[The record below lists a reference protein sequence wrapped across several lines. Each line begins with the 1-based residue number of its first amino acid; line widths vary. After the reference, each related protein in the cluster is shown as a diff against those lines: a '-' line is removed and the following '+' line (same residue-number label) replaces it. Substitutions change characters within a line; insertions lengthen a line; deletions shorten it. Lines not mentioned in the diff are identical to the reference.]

1 MWHITSETGTCI
13 YTVIYMKFDVER
25 LIREE
30 VKDLPVYSPGKSPEE
45 VAREFG
51 LEDCVKMASN
61 ENPLGPSPMAVEAA
75 KAALSTMSIY
85 PDGSSSELKEAISR
99 KLGIETEFIL
109 IGHGADEIFDL
120 LAYAFLDTGRDMV
133 VGDPSFS
140 SYELAART
148 MGARVCRIPLKE
160 YRQDIP
166 AMLRA
171 VEEST
176 SMVMLCTPLNPT
188 GTTVNTAELEEMVEG
203 LRENVILVL
212 DEAYMEYVTDPKH
225 PDAMAYFGSY
235 PQLVITRTFSKIYG
249 LAGLRVGYA
258 ICRPEIRQALEKVK
272 LPFNVNRLGQVAA
285 LAALEDEEHVLRSKE
300 MNKQGKQRLYNILDE
315 LGLEY
320 VPTQA
325 NFILVKNG
333 DYPDLFEKLL
343 RQGIIVRDGEAL
355 GLPGHVRITIGDDVQ
370 NDRLEQALVR
380 VVGEG

>member
-13 YTVIYMKFDVER
+13 YTVIDMKFDVER

-51 LEDCVKMASN
+51 LESCVKMASN
-61 ENPLGPSPMAVEAA
+61 ENPVGPSPKAVEAV
-75 KAALSTMSIY
+75 KAALSTMNIY
-85 PDGSSSELKEAISR
+85 PDGNSSELKQAISR
-99 KLGIETEFIL
+99 KLGIETESLL
-109 IGHGADEIFDL
+109 IAHGADEVFDL
-120 LAYAFLDTGRDMV
+120 LAYAFLDAGRDMV

-148 MGARVCRIPLKE
+148 MGATVCHVPLKE

-166 AMLRA
+166 AMLQA
-171 VEEST
+171 AGENT
-176 SMVMLCTPLNPT
+176 SMAMLCTPLNPT
-188 GTTVNTAELEEMVEG
+188 GTTVSTAELEEM
-203 LRENVILVL
+203 LNNLPENAILVL
-212 DEAYMEYVTDPKH
+212 DEAYVEYVTDPQH
-225 PDAMAYFGSY
+225 PDAMAYFKDY

-285 LAALEDEEHVLRSKE
+285 LAALEDEEHVLRSRE
-300 MNKQGKQRLYNILDE
+300 INKQGKQRLYNILDE
-315 LGLEY
+315 LGLGY

-343 RQGIIVRDGEAL
+343 RLGIIVRDGEAL